1 MSGLGQ
7 WDIVRRAGGDILL
20 QTEVYEVDGGFVAE
34 AIAHTYGASTRRIT
48 GGWEPGCDYMAVRAA
63 KLSAWTAA
71 QAEDIL

>member
-34 AIAHTYGASTRRIT
+34 AIVHMYGTSERRIT
-48 GGWEPGCDYMAVRAA
+48 GDWEPGRDFMAARAA

-71 QAEDIL
+71 QAEGIL